1 MAGVWRGRPR
11 PRTASIIR
19 PQRVEQSRSRL
30 RHTQI
35 AHDMGQDQRVKHGVK
50 CVEHPAESRRQ
61 QGAAL
66 SGGRLLQE
74 LDWTDGHA
82 VSDCSSGAEI
92 VVQELKEPLVTRH
105 WSRV

>member
-35 AHDMGQDQRVKHGVK
+35 AHDMGQDQRVQHRVK
-50 CVEHPAESRRQ
+50 GVEHPAESDRQ

-66 SGGRLLQE
+66 SRVTLLQE
-74 LDWTDGHA
+74 LDRSDGH
-82 VSDCSSGAEI
+82 VGSDCSRGAET
-92 VVQELKEPLVTRH
+92 VV
-105 WSRV
+105 